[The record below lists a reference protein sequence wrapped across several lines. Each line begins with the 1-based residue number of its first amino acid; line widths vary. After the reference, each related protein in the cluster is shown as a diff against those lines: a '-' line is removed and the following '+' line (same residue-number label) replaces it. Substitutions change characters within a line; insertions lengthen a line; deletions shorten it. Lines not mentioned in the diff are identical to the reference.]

1 MDYCNSVFVGN
12 TVRWLVRTSEVAGL
26 SVGNN
31 IDSVRM
37 EELVYTS
44 PRREHAL
51 PGNNREY
58 M

>member
-1 MDYCNSVFVGN
+1 MDYRNSVFVGN
-12 TVRWLVRTSEVAGL
+12 TVRWLVEQAKLLVC

-31 IDSVRM
+31 IDGVRM

-51 PGNNREY
+51 PGNNRE
-58 M
+58 